1 MNKFLADL
9 AETLNPFI
17 ALFLIYTGARLGS
30 SLFWP
35 FFTSSELASL
45 QGAVIGL
52 IVAVVV
58 CGLVAQL
65 ASIRRLLGEGREPS
79 QSPRPSPTE
88 TPTPT

>member
-1 MNKFLADL
+1 MNKLLADL
-9 AETLNPFI
+9 AEMLNPFI

-30 SLFWP
+30 LFFWP

-45 QGAVIGL
+45 QGAGIGL

-65 ASIRRLLGEGREPS
+65 AGIRRSLKEIQDQGKDPE
-79 QSPRPSPTE
+79 
-88 TPTPT
+88 